1 MIGVRPMSDTFMNW
15 TSRVAIAGRVAQQR
29 RLSYSSDY
37 LPGGYRLPFDRVD
50 VRAEVLKW
58 LWRG

>member
-37 LPGGYRLPFDRVD
+37 VSGDYHLPFERVD
-50 VRAEVLKW
+50 VKAEVLKW

>member
-1 MIGVRPMSDTFMNW
+1 MSDTFMNW

-37 LPGGYRLPFDRVD
+37 VSGDYHLPFERVD
-50 VRAEVLKW
+50 VKAEVLKW